1 MAQSHNIIPRGSLGF
16 PGGSDGKESACNAG
30 DMGLIPGLGR
40 SPGRG
45 HGNPLQYSCLENP
58 HRQKSLA
65 QRVEYNWA
73 TKHSTQ
79 HRGSLQLIIGRN
91 RVTKPLPSLT
101 KFWKA
106 IPFSSVQSLSLV
118 WLFVTPWTTA
128 RQASLSITNSRS
140 LLKLMSVMSS
150 NHLILYCPL
159 TLPPSN
165 FLSIRVFSNESVLCI
180 RWPKHWSFSFSI
192 SPSNEYSGLISFRID
207 WFDSP
212 WEIKGFS
219 RVFSNTTVQKYQF
232 FGAQLSL
239 WSNSHI
245 HTWLLEKT

>member
-159 TLPPSN
+159 ILPPSN

-239 WSNSHI
+239 
-245 HTWLLEKT
+245 